1 MRRLIAFIVLTI
13 SMLGLVLF
21 NVQGIN
27 ENLSYSQEFANG
39 TEVLYKISGAGN
51 EETTIDIDN
60 VVSVMGDR
68 LEASGATN
76 YSIQK
81 ASDGE
86 NNYEVKIVL
95 GSRNSNNVD
104 NILRSVGS
112 SGNFSFYTTDG
123 TDGTD
128 SDPIIPG
135 SAEVLYNYQNQA
147 YIRLEVTSEVQG
159 VINNAKDEVGNSLL
173 VLWQGKTDDLD
184 YTDLADTN
192 YVSETFGMTGE
203 QLQSKV
209 LAVIDL
215 SESSSDST
223 TTSSA
228 YDPHRVWKTTTGESE
243 GIDNSTFTVE
253 GEGEDA
259 RYYLTFAAYG
269 YAANTESTILMNAE
283 SAHSFERMFNQK
295 SLSNYEITEVY
306 RRSYTP
312 EYGSDA
318 VMWMNVTFIVST
330 LLVCLFLLVSYG
342 FMAISGAIGVALT
355 ALADMFILNLF
366 GFIVNPITIISI
378 VVTFGFAVNML
389 CVYYRRIKEE
399 VYLGRVISK
408 ASAEGFRKTISTAV
422 DTTVIFLV
430 LGIVL
435 SLLSRQSIQN
445 FALFFVFSS
454 LLSVIL
460 VFLVSRILNHFLFN
474 SKLETKHKLYR
485 INDKY
490 INDSGDGTSLVPENS
505 IQKLNVKKGFKAT
518 LGVYL
523 GLVALS
529 AVSLITLGFTAGA
542 FNYNSFEPFGRIE
555 VRTSIETLFEEKM
568 PDNFTPVEG
577 TQLDNFVAY
586 INSFGEVEVTNSWVV
601 TNMENPFGKEGDTY
615 LYFYADLS
623 SPLSLDSE
631 TYIALDNFV
640 RTFDTMEGYEGPMI
654 NSYTV
659 TPGIVTSDFYNTFV
673 LMGVSLGIVFV
684 YFLIRYRYTMAL
696 ASIISVAGST
706 FIAIAIL
713 SLARFETSAYLGIAI
728 LGGMLLS
735 LLFMIPFGTSLN
747 QLKNESKIKITTSD
761 QRVELLEKAYK
772 RNVTQMGL
780 SFVCF
785 TVLSLVLIPFS
796 PIGMMN
802 IYIVFAITLFING
815 VFAVFMVT
823 PLASVFE
830 KKFKNTKLKERR
842 AKKLMAKREKLAK
855 QNRNKGAEP
864 EEIIIPGIND

>member
-95 GSRNSNNVD
+95 GSRNSNSVD

-215 SESSSDST
+215 SESSSDDT

-330 LLVCLFLLVSYG
+330 LLVCIFLLVSYG

-454 LLSVIL
+454 LLNVIL

-490 INDSGDGTSLVPENS
+490 INDDFLNLDRFNLRENNAAVQS
-505 IQKLNVKKGFKAT
+505 SKTRLASTIVLAGEYGFFENKLAVGAIYTTRFVEPKTQNELTFSAT
-518 LGVYL
+518 YRPKNWFNAAISYSPVQAGGKSL
-523 GLVALS
+523 GLGLKLG
-529 AVSLITLGFTAGA
+529 SLFLGTDYMFFG
-542 FNYNSFEPFGRIE
+542 NNSKSVNGFIGI
-555 VRTSIETLFEEKM
+555 SI
-568 PDNFTPVEG
+568 
-577 TQLDNFVAY
+577 
-586 INSFGEVEVTNSWVV
+586 
-601 TNMENPFGKEGDTY
+601 
-615 LYFYADLS
+615 
-623 SPLSLDSE
+623 PL
-631 TYIALDNFV
+631 
-640 RTFDTMEGYEGPMI
+640 G
-654 NSYTV
+654 
-659 TPGIVTSDFYNTFV
+659 
-673 LMGVSLGIVFV
+673 
-684 YFLIRYRYTMAL
+684 
-696 ASIISVAGST
+696 
-706 FIAIAIL
+706 
-713 SLARFETSAYLGIAI
+713 
-728 LGGMLLS
+728 
-735 LLFMIPFGTSLN
+735 
-747 QLKNESKIKITTSD
+747 
-761 QRVELLEKAYK
+761 
-772 RNVTQMGL
+772 
-780 SFVCF
+780 
-785 TVLSLVLIPFS
+785 
-796 PIGMMN
+796 
-802 IYIVFAITLFING
+802 
-815 VFAVFMVT
+815 
-823 PLASVFE
+823 
-830 KKFKNTKLKERR
+830 
-842 AKKLMAKREKLAK
+842 AKKSDV
-855 QNRNKGAEP
+855 
-864 EEIIIPGIND
+864 I